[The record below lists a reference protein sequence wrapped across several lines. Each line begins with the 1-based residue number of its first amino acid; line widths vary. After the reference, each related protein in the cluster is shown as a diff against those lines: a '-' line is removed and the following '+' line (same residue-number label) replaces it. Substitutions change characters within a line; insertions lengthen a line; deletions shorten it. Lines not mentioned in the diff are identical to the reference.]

1 MTSLAVEP
9 QTIADVER
17 ARAIHKRLRSM
28 RGKCDP
34 VIAPEPEP
42 VPEPSPPVEAQET
55 ACALEE
61 SDASLDPT
69 PPRLT
74 VYLIA
79 QVTAEHFGV
88 SMQDMLSHRRDR
100 KYVTARQIAMYLAKH
115 LTSRSF
121 PFIGQRLGGRDHTTV
136 MHGVRKI
143 SERMPL
149 EFALTI
155 HVFKIEGAIKER
167 LRS

>member
-1 MTSLAVEP
+1 MTSLAIEQ
-9 QTIADVER
+9 QTMADVER
-17 ARAIHKRLRSM
+17 ARAIHRRLRSM

-34 VIAPEPEP
+34 VIVPEP
-42 VPEPSPPVEAQET
+42 VPEPSPPLEAQEA
-55 ACALEE
+55 ACDPEE

-88 SMQDMLSHRRDR
+88 SMADMLSHRRNR
-100 KYVTARQIAMYLAKH
+100 EYVTARQIAMYLAKQ
-115 LTSRSF
+115 LTTRSL
-121 PFIGQRLGGRDHTTV
+121 PFIGRRLGGRDHTTV
-136 MHGVRKI
+136 LHGIRKI
-143 SERMPL
+143 SRRMPL

-155 HVFKIEGAIKER
+155 HVLKIEGAIKER